1 MSKQSCITLSRYTIY
16 AFNVTLHVF
25 TAGSSQEIYT
35 QLISQPNLVLQ
46 ATWVVIFIANI
57 YAMVLTFSCYK
68 D

>member
-35 QLISQPNLVLQ
+35 QLISQYNLVLQ
-46 ATWVVIFIANI
+46 ATWVVDIFII
-57 YAMVLTFSCYK
+57 FMQWF
-68 D
+68 